1 MTEGSFL
8 RAMSEVTGS
17 ALDPQTRAQI
27 LALEAVAS
35 RVSVFEVTDLESRP
49 VVILAHDSERPSN
62 AALRRAY
69 ESAHRAAGR
78 QR

>member
-1 MTEGSFL
+1 MTEASFL

-69 ESAHRAAGR
+69 EMAHARR
-78 QR
+78 